1 VATERKS
8 GTGGLDTF
16 LAASGS
22 QLLDHRGDQVMK
34 YHIHKAVVIGSGTMG
49 AAIAA
54 HLANAGVPVTLLD
67 IVPKDAPVE
76 DKDARNKI
84 VNEGWDR
91 CLKARPA
98 NLMSPELKTLV
109 KLGNLDDDF
118 GVVAEADWICE
129 AIVENLE
136 IKRDLMARIDDMR
149 KRTSIVSTNTSGI
162 PVSAIAEGRS
172 KEFKKHFLGIHFFN
186 PPRYL
191 KLLEIIPTKDT
202 DREVVEFFSWFG
214 EYRLGKG
221 IVECKDTPNF
231 IGNRV
236 AFGTGAFAMD
246 YILKNGY
253 TVDEVDAVTGP
264 LIGRPKTATF
274 RLIDLV
280 GLDVW
285 DHVGRNLAPL
295 IPHDQL
301 GQEYLKA
308 ETPAKLMST
317 MLKRKWLGN
326 KTKVGFYKEVRKED
340 GSKEFWSLD
349 LNTLEHVPPIKPRF
363 DSVKAAKDVEG
374 LGDRLKVLLEADDKA
389 AELVKALTYQSFQYT
404 SSIVPEVAD
413 SPKPIDDATRWG
425 FSHEAGPF
433 ETWDMLGV
441 KDTVKRMKAA
451 GYPAVE
457 WVNDM
462 LKAGVESFY
471 QYENGEK
478 VGVYN
483 VTQQKYV
490 PIRRP
495 ARMIILKQ
503 QKIVSQN
510 SGATIRDLGDGVACL
525 EFHTKMNALDEDIM
539 TMTVEAFDRL
549 EMDFDGLV
557 IGNEAENFSAG
568 ANLFMMVV
576 GAQQGMW
583 DMLDSAVRKL
593 QEMNIRMRYSPKPVV
608 VAPAGLTLGGGCE
621 ITMHGSRVV
630 AAAETY
636 IGLVELGAGVIPAG
650 GGTKEMLRRIL
661 NPVMRVENAEPL
673 AALQRAFL
681 QMGQAKVATS
691 AEEARGMNILTPADR
706 IVLNRDHL
714 LAEAK
719 QEVLHMVAA
728 GYKPPAPELIYAAGR
743 DALAAIRIGAW
754 MFAEGKYITQY
765 DHHIAGKLAYVMC
778 GGELT
783 RPQWVSEQYILD
795 LEREA
800 ILSLFGE
807 EKTQARMWNLL
818 QTGKPLRN

>member
-1 VATERKS
+1 
-8 GTGGLDTF
+8 
-16 LAASGS
+16 
-22 QLLDHRGDQVMK
+22 MK

-54 HLANAGVPVTLLD
+54 HLANAGIPVTLLD
-67 IVPKDAPVE
+67 IVPNDAPE
-76 DKDARNKI
+76 DDKAARNKI
-84 VNEGWDR
+84 VNEGWER
-91 CLKARPA
+91 CRKARPA
-98 NLMSPELKTLV
+98 NLMSSELKTLV
-109 KLGNLDDDF
+109 KLGNLEDDF
-118 GVVAEADWICE
+118 SVVAEADWICE
-129 AIVENLE
+129 AIIENLE
-136 IKRDLMARIDDMR
+136 IKRDLMARIDEVR
-149 KRTSIVSTNTSGI
+149 KQTSIVSTNTSGI

-172 KEFKKHFLGIHFFN
+172 REFKKHFLGTHFFN

-191 KLLEIIPTKDT
+191 KLLEVIPTKDT
-202 DREVVEFFSWFG
+202 DREVVEFFAWFG

-221 IVECKDTPNF
+221 VVVCKDTPNF

-246 YILKNGY
+246 FILKNGY
-253 TVDEVDAVTGP
+253 TVDEVDALTGP

-285 DHVGRNLAPL
+285 DHVSRNLAPL
-295 IPHDQL
+295 IPHDKL

-308 ETPAKLMST
+308 EAPAKLMST
-317 MLKRKWLGN
+317 MLERKWLGN
-326 KTKVGFYKEVRKED
+326 KTKVGFYKEVRGED
-340 GSKEFWSLD
+340 GKREFWSLD
-349 LNTLEHVPPIKPRF
+349 LRTLEHVAPTKPRF
-363 DSVKAAKDVEG
+363 DSVKAVKDVEG

-389 AELVKALTYQSFQYT
+389 ANLVKALTHQGFQYA
-404 SSIVPEVAD
+404 SSIIPEVAD
-413 SPKPIDDATRWG
+413 TVKPIDEAVRWG
-425 FSHEAGPF
+425 FMHEAGPF
-433 ETWDMLGV
+433 ETWDILGV
-441 KDTVKRMKAA
+441 KDIVKRMKAA
-451 GYPAVE
+451 GYPAAK
-457 WVNDM
+457 WVNAM
-462 LKAGVESFY
+462 LKAGIESFY
-471 QYENGEK
+471 QYKNGEK
-478 VGVYN
+478 VGVYD
-483 VTQQKYV
+483 VVKGKYV
-490 PIRRP
+490 KLRRP
-495 ARMIILKQ
+495 EAMIVLRQ

-510 SGATIRDLGDGVACL
+510 SGATIRDMGDGVACL
-525 EFHTKMNALDEDIM
+525 EFHTKLNTLDEDIM
-539 TMTVEAFDRL
+539 NMTVEAFDRL
-549 EMDFDGLV
+549 ETDFDGLV

-568 ANLFMMVV
+568 ANLFMMVL

-593 QEMNIRMRYSPKPVV
+593 QEMNMRMRYSPKPLV

-650 GGTKEMLRRIL
+650 GGTKEMLRRIV
-661 NPVMRVENAEPL
+661 NPVMRVETAEPL
-673 AALQRAFL
+673 AILQRAFL

-691 AEEARGMNILTPADR
+691 AEEARSMNILTPADR

-714 LAEAK
+714 LTEAK
-719 QEVLHMVAA
+719 KEVLHMIAA

-754 MFAEGKYITQY
+754 MFAEGKYITPY

-783 RPQWVSEQYILD
+783 HPQWVSEQYILD

>member
-1 VATERKS
+1 
-8 GTGGLDTF
+8 
-16 LAASGS
+16 
-22 QLLDHRGDQVMK
+22 MK

-67 IVPKDAPVE
+67 IVPKDAPANNRE
-76 DKDARNKI
+76 ARNKI
-84 VNEGWDR
+84 VNEGWER
-91 CLKARPA
+91 CLKAKPA
-98 NLMSPELKTLV
+98 NLMAADLKTLV
-109 KLGNLDDDF
+109 KLGNLEDDF
-118 GVVAEADWICE
+118 GMVAEGDWVCE
-129 AIVENLE
+129 AIVENLQ
-136 IKRDLMARIDDMR
+136 IKQELMARIDEVR
-149 KRTSIVSTNTSGI
+149 KPNGIISTNTSGI
-162 PVSAIAEGRS
+162 PVAAIAEGRS
-172 KEFKKHFLGIHFFN
+172 DGFKKHFLGTHFFN

-191 KLLEIIPTKDT
+191 KLLEIIPTQDT
-202 DREVVEFFSWFG
+202 DPDVVEFFSWFG

-221 IVECKDTPNF
+221 IVLCKDTPNF

-236 AFGTGAFAMD
+236 AFGTGAFGLD
-246 YILKNGY
+246 YILQNGY
-253 TVDEVDAVTGP
+253 TVDEVDALTGP

-285 DHVGRNLAPL
+285 DHVSRNLAPL
-295 IPHDQL
+295 IPYDKL

-308 ETPAKLMST
+308 EAPAKLIST
-317 MLKRKWLGN
+317 MMERKWLGN
-326 KTKVGFYKEVRKED
+326 KTKIGFYKEVRGGD
-340 GSKEFWSLD
+340 GKREFWSLD
-349 LNTLEHVPPIKPRF
+349 LNTLEHVPPTRPRF
-363 DSVKAAKDVEG
+363 DSVKAAKDVEK
-374 LGDRLKVLLEADDKA
+374 LGDRLKVLLAADDKA
-389 AELVKALTYQSFQYT
+389 AKLVKALTYQGFQYA
-404 SSIVPEVAD
+404 SSIIPEVAD
-413 SPKPIDDATRWG
+413 TVKPVDDAVRWG
-425 FSHEAGPF
+425 FMHEAGPF

-441 KDTVKRMKAA
+441 KDTVAQMQSA
-451 GYPAVE
+451 GYPAAD
-457 WVNDM
+457 WVNEM
-462 LKAGVESFY
+462 LQSGIESFY

-483 VTQQKYV
+483 VVRKAYV
-490 PIRRP
+490 GIKRS
-495 ARMIILKQ
+495 AGMIVLKQ
-503 QKIVSQN
+503 QKVVSKN
-510 SGATIRDLGDGVACL
+510 DGATLHDLGDGVACL
-525 EFHTKMNALDEDIM
+525 EFHTKMNALDDDIM
-539 TMTVEAFDRL
+539 GMAIEAMNRL
-549 EMDFDGLV
+549 DTDFDGIV

-583 DMLDSAVRKL
+583 DMLDEAVRKL
-593 QEMNIRMRYSPKPVV
+593 QNINMAMRYSPKPIVI
-608 VAPAGLTLGGGCE
+608 APAGLTLGGGCE

-650 GGTKEMLRRIL
+650 GGTKEMLRRIV
-661 NPVMRVENAEPL
+661 NPVMRVENADVL
-673 AALQRAFL
+673 APLQRAFL

-691 AEEARGMNILTPADR
+691 AEEARSMNILGPADR

-714 LAEAK
+714 LTEAK
-719 QEVLHMVAA
+719 KEVLHMIAS

-754 MFAEGKYITQY
+754 MFAEGGYITQY

-807 EKTQARMWNLL
+807 ERTQARMWNIL

>member
-1 VATERKS
+1 
-8 GTGGLDTF
+8 
-16 LAASGS
+16 
-22 QLLDHRGDQVMK
+22 MK

-67 IVPKDAPVE
+67 ILPRDAPVD
-76 DKDARNKI
+76 DKEARNKI
-84 VNEGWDR
+84 VNEGWER
-91 CLKARPA
+91 CLKAKPA
-98 NLMSPELKTLV
+98 NLMSSDLKTLV
-109 KLGNLDDDF
+109 RLGNLEDDF
-118 GVVAEADWICE
+118 GTVAEADWVCE
-129 AIVENLE
+129 AIVENLK
-136 IKRDLMARIDDMR
+136 IKRELMARIDEVR
-149 KRTSIVSTNTSGI
+149 KPNGIVTTNTSGI

-172 KEFKKHFLGIHFFN
+172 DGFKRHFLGTHFFN

-191 KLLEIIPTKDT
+191 KLLEIIPTGDT
-202 DREVVEFFSWFG
+202 AQEVVDFFSWFG

-221 IVECKDTPNF
+221 IVLCKDTPNF

-246 YILKNGY
+246 YILKNSY
-253 TVDEVDAVTGP
+253 TVDEVDALTGP

-295 IPHDQL
+295 IPHDKL

-308 ETPAKLMST
+308 EAPARLMST
-317 MLKRKWLGN
+317 MLERKWLGN
-326 KTKVGFYKEVRKED
+326 KTKIGFYKEVRGEEGKR
-340 GSKEFWSLD
+340 EFWSLD
-349 LNTLEHVPPIKPRF
+349 LNTLEHVPPTKPRF
-363 DSVKAAKDVEG
+363 ESVKAAKDVEK
-374 LGDRLKVLLEADDKA
+374 LGDRLKVLLGAGDRA
-389 AELVKALTYQSFQYT
+389 ANLVKALTYQAFQYA
-404 SSIVPEVAD
+404 SSIIPEVAD
-413 SPKPIDDATRWG
+413 TVKPIDDAVRWG
-425 FSHEAGPF
+425 FMHEAGPF
-433 ETWDMLGV
+433 ETWDLLGV
-441 KDTVKRMKAA
+441 KETVQQMEAA
-451 GYPAVE
+451 GYPAAQ
-457 WVNDM
+457 WVDGM
-462 LKAGVESFY
+462 LDAGFDSFY
-471 QYENGEK
+471 QYENSEK
-478 VGVYN
+478 VGVYD
-483 VTQQKYV
+483 VSKQAYIPLKRSEGMV
-490 PIRRP
+490 
-495 ARMIILKQ
+495 ILKQ
-503 QKIVSQN
+503 QQVVSEN
-510 SGATIRDLGDGVACL
+510 SGATIRDMGDGVACL
-525 EFHTKMNALDEDIM
+525 EFHTKMNALDEDILNM
-539 TMTVEAFDRL
+539 AMEAFDRL
-549 EMDFDGLV
+549 DTDFDGLV

-583 DMLDSAVRKL
+583 DMLDAAVRKL
-593 QEMNIRMRYSPKPVV
+593 QDLNMRMRYSPKPIVI
-608 VAPAGLTLGGGCE
+608 APAGLTLGGGCE

-650 GGTKEMLRRIL
+650 GGTKEMLRRIV
-661 NPVMRVENAEPL
+661 NPVMRIENSEPL

-691 AEEARGMNILTPADR
+691 AEEARGMNILMPADR
-706 IVLNRDHL
+706 VVLNRDHL
-714 LAEAK
+714 LTQAK
-719 QEVLHMVAA
+719 REVLHMISV
-728 GYKPPAPELIYAAGR
+728 GYKPPAPEQIYAAGR

-754 MFAEGKYITQY
+754 MFAEGGYITQY

-807 EKTQARMWNLL
+807 ERTQARMWNIL

>member
-1 VATERKS
+1 
-8 GTGGLDTF
+8 
-16 LAASGS
+16 
-22 QLLDHRGDQVMK
+22 MK
-34 YHIHKAVVIGSGTMG
+34 YHVHKAVVIGSGTMG

-67 IVPKDAPVE
+67 IVPADAQPGNRA
-76 DKDARNKI
+76 ARNRI
-84 VNEGWDR
+84 VREGWER
-91 CLKARPA
+91 CLNAKPA
-98 NLMSPELKTLV
+98 NLMSAELTTLV
-109 KLGNLDDDF
+109 RLGNIEDDF
-118 GVVAEADWICE
+118 GAVAEADWVCE
-129 AIVENLE
+129 AIVEDLK
-136 IKRDLMARIDDMR
+136 IKQDLMARIDAVR
-149 KRTSIVSTNTSGI
+149 KPNGVVTTNTSGI
-162 PVSAIAEGRS
+162 PVSAIAQGRS
-172 KEFKKHFLGIHFFN
+172 DEFRKHFMGTHFFN

-191 KLLEIIPTKDT
+191 KLLEIIPTEDT
-202 DREVVEFFSWFG
+202 EREVVEFFSWFG

-221 IVECKDTPNF
+221 VVLCKDTPNF

-246 YILKNGY
+246 FILKNGY
-253 TVDEVDAVTGP
+253 TVDEVDAITGP

-308 ETPAKLMST
+308 EAPNKLMST
-317 MLKRKWLGN
+317 MLERKWLGN
-326 KTKVGFYKEVRKED
+326 KTKIGFYKEVRGEAGK
-340 GSKEFWSLD
+340 KQFWSLD
-349 LNTLEHVPPIKPRF
+349 LNTLEHIPPTKPRF
-363 DSVKAAKDVEG
+363 DSVRAAKDVEG
-374 LGDRLKVLLEADDKA
+374 LGNRLKLLLEGDDKA
-389 AELVKALTYQSFQYT
+389 ADLVKALTYQGFQYS
-404 SSIVPEVAD
+404 SSIIPEVAD
-413 SPKPIDDATRWG
+413 TVKPIDDAVRWG
-425 FSHEAGPF
+425 FMHEAGPF

-441 KDTVKRMKAA
+441 EETVEQMEAA
-451 GYPAVE
+451 GYPAAQWARE
-457 WVNDM
+457 M
-462 LKAGVESFY
+462 LGAGYESFY

-483 VTQQKYV
+483 VVKKTYAALE
-490 PIRRP
+490 RP
-495 ARMIILKQ
+495 EGRIVLKQ
-503 QKIVSQN
+503 QNIVSQN
-510 SGATIRDLGDGVACL
+510 SGATIRDLGEGVACL

-539 TMTVEAFDRL
+539 NMAMEAFDRL
-549 EMDFDGLV
+549 ETDFDGLV

-583 DMLDSAVRKL
+583 DMLEAAVRKL
-593 QEMNIRMRYSPKPVV
+593 QNLNMRMRYSPKPIV

-650 GGTKEMLRRIL
+650 GGTKEMLRRIV

-681 QMGQAKVATS
+681 QMGQAKVAAS
-691 AEEARGMNILTPADR
+691 AEEARAMNILSPADR

-714 LAEAK
+714 LAEARR
-719 QEVLHMVAA
+719 EVLHMIAS
-728 GYKPPAPELIYAAGR
+728 GYRPPAPEPVYAAGR

-754 MFAEGKYITQY
+754 MFKEGHYITPY
-765 DHHIAGKLAYVMC
+765 DHHLAGKLAYVMC

-807 EKTQARMWNLL
+807 ERTQARMWNIL

>member
-1 VATERKS
+1 
-8 GTGGLDTF
+8 
-16 LAASGS
+16 
-22 QLLDHRGDQVMK
+22 MK

-67 IVPKDAPVE
+67 ILPKDAPAD
-76 DKDARNKI
+76 DKEARNKI
-84 VNEGWDR
+84 VNEGWER
-91 CLKARPA
+91 CLKAKPA
-98 NLMSPELKTLV
+98 NLMSADLKTLV
-109 KLGNLDDDF
+109 KLGNLEDDF
-118 GVVAEADWICE
+118 DAVAEADWVCE
-129 AIVENLE
+129 AIVENLK
-136 IKRDLMARIDDMR
+136 IKQDLMARIDEVR
-149 KRTSIVSTNTSGI
+149 KPNGIVSTNTSGI
-162 PVSAIAEGRS
+162 PVNAIADGRS
-172 KEFKKHFLGIHFFN
+172 EGFKTHFLGTHFFN

-191 KLLEIIPTKDT
+191 KLLEIIPANDT
-202 DREVVEFFSWFG
+202 DAEVVEFFSWFG

-221 IVECKDTPNF
+221 IVLCKDTPNF

-295 IPHDQL
+295 IPHDKL

-308 ETPAKLMST
+308 EAPAKLMST
-317 MLKRKWLGN
+317 MLERKWLGN
-326 KTKVGFYKEVRKED
+326 KTKVGFYKEVRGED
-340 GSKEFWSLD
+340 GKNPQGASREFWSLD
-349 LNTLEHVPPIKPRF
+349 LNTLEHVPPTKPRF

-374 LGDRLKVLLEADDKA
+374 LGERLKVLLAAEDKA
-389 AELVKALTYQSFQYT
+389 ANLVKALTYQSFQYA
-404 SSIVPEVAD
+404 SSIIPEVAD
-413 SPKPIDDATRWG
+413 TVKPIDDAVRWG
-425 FSHEAGPF
+425 FMHEAGPF

-441 KDTVKRMKAA
+441 KETVEQMDAA
-451 GYPAVE
+451 GYPAAG
-457 WVNDM
+457 WVKGM
-462 LKAGVESFY
+462 LEAGFESFY

-478 VGVYN
+478 VSVYD
-483 VTQQKYV
+483 VTQRNYV
-490 PIRRP
+490 K
-495 ARMIILKQ
+495 LKKPEGMLVLKKQ
-503 QKIVSQN
+503 PVVSKN
-510 SGATIRDLGDGVACL
+510 LGATLRDMGDGVACL
-525 EFHTKMNALDEDIM
+525 EFHTKMNALDDDIM
-539 TMTVEAFDRL
+539 NMAVEAFERL
-549 EMDFDGLV
+549 ETDFDGLV

-583 DMLDSAVRKL
+583 DLLEGAVRKL
-593 QEMNIRMRYSPKPVV
+593 QDLNIRMRYSPKPIV
-608 VAPAGLTLGGGCE
+608 VAPTGLTLGGGCE
-621 ITMHGSRVV
+621 ITMHASRVV

-650 GGTKEMLRRIL
+650 GGTKEMLRRIV

-691 AEEARGMNILTPADR
+691 AEEARGMNILGPADR

-714 LAEAK
+714 LTQAK
-719 QEVLHMVAA
+719 KEVLHMVSS
-728 GYKPPAPELIYAAGR
+728 GYRPPTPELIYAAGR

-754 MFAEGKYITQY
+754 MFAEGGYITQY

-807 EKTQARMWNLL
+807 ERTQARMWNIL

>member
-1 VATERKS
+1 
-8 GTGGLDTF
+8 
-16 LAASGS
+16 
-22 QLLDHRGDQVMK
+22 MK

-67 IVPKDAPVE
+67 IVPRDAQPG
-76 DKDARNKI
+76 DKEARNKI
-84 VNEGWDR
+84 VREGWER
-91 CLKARPA
+91 CLKAKPA
-98 NLMSPELKTLV
+98 NLMSLDLKTFV
-109 KLGNLDDDF
+109 KLGNLEDDF
-118 GVVAEADWICE
+118 GAVAEADWVCE
-129 AIVENLE
+129 AIVENLK
-136 IKRDLMARIDDMR
+136 IKQDLMARIDEVR
-149 KRTSIVSTNTSGI
+149 KPQGIVTTNTSGI
-162 PVSAIAEGRS
+162 PVSAIAQGRS
-172 KEFKKHFLGIHFFN
+172 EGFRTHFLGTHFFN

-191 KLLEIIPTKDT
+191 KLLEIIPTQDT
-202 DREVVEFFSWFG
+202 DQKVVEFFAWFG

-221 IVECKDTPNF
+221 AVLCKDTPNF

-246 YILKNGY
+246 FILKNGY
-253 TVDEVDAVTGP
+253 TVDEVDALTGP

-285 DHVGRNLAPL
+285 DHVARNLAPL
-295 IPHDQL
+295 IPHDTL

-308 ETPAKLMST
+308 EAPARLMST
-317 MLKRKWLGN
+317 LLERRWLGN
-326 KTKVGFYKEVRKED
+326 KTKIGFYKEVRGED
-340 GSKEFWSLD
+340 GRKEFWSLD
-349 LNTLEHVPPIKPRF
+349 LNTLEHVPPTKPRF
-363 DSVKAAKDVEG
+363 DSVKKAKEVEG
-374 LGDRLKVLLEADDKA
+374 LGERLKVLLEADDKA
-389 AELVKALTYQSFQYT
+389 SNLVKALTYQSFQYA
-404 SSIVPEVAD
+404 SSIIPEVAD
-413 SPKPIDDATRWG
+413 TVKPIDDAVRWG
-425 FSHEAGPF
+425 FMHEAGPF

-441 KDTVKRMKAA
+441 KEILQQMETA
-451 GYPAVE
+451 GYPAAP
-457 WVNDM
+457 WVQQM
-462 LKAGVESFY
+462 LDAGIESFY

-478 VGVYN
+478 VSVYD
-483 VTQQKYV
+483 VVGGKFVQLY
-490 PIRRP
+490 RP
-495 ARMIILKQ
+495 EGMMILKQ

-510 SGATIRDLGDGVACL
+510 AGASIRDLGDGVACL

-539 TMTVEAFDRL
+539 NMALEAFGRL
-549 EMDFDGLV
+549 ESDFDGLV
-557 IGNEAENFSAG
+557 IGNESENFSAG

-583 DMLDSAVRKL
+583 DMLDAAVRKL
-593 QEMNIRMRYSPKPVV
+593 QDLNMRMRYSPKPIV

-621 ITMHGSRVV
+621 IAMHASRLV

-650 GGTKEMLRRIL
+650 GGTKEMLRRIV
-661 NPVMRVENAEPL
+661 NPVMRTENAEPL

-691 AEEARGMNILTPADR
+691 AEEARGMNILMPSDR
-706 IVLNRDHL
+706 VVLNRDHL
-714 LAEAK
+714 LTQAK
-719 QEVLHMVAA
+719 KEVLHMISA
-728 GYKPPAPELIYAAGR
+728 GYKPPAPESIFAAGR
-743 DALAAIRIGAW
+743 DALAALRIGAW
-754 MFAEGKYITQY
+754 MFQEGNYITQY

-807 EKTQARMWNLL
+807 ERTQARMWNIL